1 MREKKK
7 ARKCSVLRKWILC
20 MLLAGCMLLTIGCG
34 KSAMS
39 SANGGAT
46 NRSESG
52 FGAFRADNQKTAS
65 EGTTAED
72 GATEATVNTDDAV
85 EQSAQDFGE
94 QGADTNGTEFEQME
108 G

>member
-7 ARKCSVLRKWILC
+7 ARKCYCFEKMDILC

-52 FGAFRADNQKTAS
+52 FGAFRADNQKNS
-65 EGTTAED
+65 
-72 GATEATVNTDDAV
+72 
-85 EQSAQDFGE
+85 Q
-94 QGADTNGTEFEQME
+94 
-108 G
+108 